1 MTVTVHAEHRTA
13 PQSPRTPV
21 RRQRLRA
28 VAGLAAVTL
37 ALGALT
43 ACGDEEP
50 AKSDKSA
57 GTEDNGAADD
67 SADTAD
73 DGDDADSGQGADDDG
88 ADSGSDYFTLDDVA
102 VWEDSGLEISVEA
115 VSPYTPGEWA
125 LLENEDYDTY
135 KVDFALTNN
144 GDERISTVLILP
156 TGYDENGIEAAR
168 VYDGDIGMGFQE
180 NVDPGVTV
188 TAEYA
193 FEVPPGSTSFT
204 VEIGDLM
211 TEAAVWKF
219 DI

>member
-1 MTVTVHAEHRTA
+1 MTATAHAEDQAA
-13 PQSPRTPV
+13 PRQLRTPV
-21 RRQRLRA
+21 RRRRLQA
-28 VAGLAAVTL
+28 LAGLAAVTV
-37 ALGALT
+37 ALGTLT

-57 GTEDNGAADD
+57 GTEDNGGSADD

-73 DGDDADSGQGADDDG
+73 DGDDTAGDQDTGDG
-88 ADSGSDYFTLDDVA
+88 AGSGSDYFTLDDIA

-125 LLENEDYDTY
+125 LVENEDYDTY

-168 VYDGDIGMGFQE
+168 VYDGDVGMGFQE

-193 FEVPPGSTSFT
+193 FEIPPGSTSFT